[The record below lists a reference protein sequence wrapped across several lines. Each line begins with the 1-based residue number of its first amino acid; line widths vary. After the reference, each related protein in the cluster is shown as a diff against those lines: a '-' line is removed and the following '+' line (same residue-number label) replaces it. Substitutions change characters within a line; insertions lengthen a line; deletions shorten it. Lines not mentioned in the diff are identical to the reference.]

1 MRFYFGSFFFAE
13 KASLSLWKTTQT
25 WPGKVDKRKSW
36 QEHEIQTRLRL
47 KKYGQACD
55 ALQMIS
61 SSNLRPNREEASFI
75 IIIITIIFIIIII
88 IIIVVRD
95 LRVIDNNKQ
104 ERISRHFSNNCLQR
118 RFFFFLTAH
127 QHTSLFRRDFSN
139 LA

>member
-1 MRFYFGSFFFAE
+1 MRFYFGSFFAE

-47 KKYGQACD
+47 KKCGQACD

-104 ERISRHFSNNCLQR
+104 ERISRHFSDNCLQR

>member
-1 MRFYFGSFFFAE
+1 MRFYFGSFFAE

-75 IIIITIIFIIIII
+75 IIIITIIIIII

-95 LRVIDNNKQ
+95 LRVIDNNKK
-104 ERISRHFSNNCLQR
+104 ERISRHFSDNCLQR
-118 RFFFFLTAH
+118 RFFFSNGTPTH
-127 QHTSLFRRDFSN
+127 FSIQT
-139 LA
+139 

>member
-1 MRFYFGSFFFAE
+1 MRFYFGSFFAE

-104 ERISRHFSNNCLQR
+104 ERISRHFSDNCLQR
-118 RFFFFLTAH
+118 RFFFFSNGTPTH
-127 QHTSLFRRDFSN
+127 FSLQT
-139 LA
+139 

>member
-1 MRFYFGSFFFAE
+1 MRFYFGSFFAE

>member
-1 MRFYFGSFFFAE
+1 MRFYFGSFFAE
-13 KASLSLWKTTQT
+13 KASLSLWKTT
-25 WPGKVDKRKSW
+25 R
-36 QEHEIQTRLRL
+36 
-47 KKYGQACD
+47 
-55 ALQMIS
+55 IS

-88 IIIVVRD
+88 IVVVRD

-104 ERISRHFSNNCLQR
+104 ERISRHFSDNCLQR
-118 RFFFFLTAH
+118 RFFLLLTAH

>member
-1 MRFYFGSFFFAE
+1 MRFYFGSFFAE

-25 WPGKVDKRKSW
+25 WPGEVDKRKSW

-55 ALQMIS
+55 ALQLIS
-61 SSNLRPNREEASFI
+61 SSNLRPNREETSFI
-75 IIIITIIFIIIII
+75 IIIITIIFIIIIIIII

-104 ERISRHFSNNCLQR
+104 ERISRHFSDNCLQR
-118 RFFFFLTAH
+118 RFFFCF
-127 QHTSLFRRDFSN
+127 
-139 LA
+139 

>member
-1 MRFYFGSFFFAE
+1 MRFYFGSFFAE

-61 SSNLRPNREEASFI
+61 SSNLRPNREASFI
-75 IIIITIIFIIIII
+75 IIIITIIIIIIII

>member
-1 MRFYFGSFFFAE
+1 MRFYFGSFFAE

-55 ALQMIS
+55 TLQMIS
-61 SSNLRPNREEASFI
+61 SSNLRPNREEASF

-104 ERISRHFSNNCLQR
+104 ERISRHFSDNCLQR
-118 RFFFFLTAH
+118 RFFFLTAH

>member
-1 MRFYFGSFFFAE
+1 MCFYFGSFFAE